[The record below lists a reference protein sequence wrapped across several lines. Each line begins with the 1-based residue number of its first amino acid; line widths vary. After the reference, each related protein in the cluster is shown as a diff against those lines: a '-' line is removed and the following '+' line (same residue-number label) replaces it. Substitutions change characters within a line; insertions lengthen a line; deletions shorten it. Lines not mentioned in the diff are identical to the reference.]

1 MVTSISVALRNTI
14 RRVRLLEKATA
25 VLWQPGSAR
34 KMQCAARA
42 YQGCGVDDVGLPESS
57 E

>member
-1 MVTSISVALRNTI
+1 MVTSISVALRNMI
-14 RRVRLLEKATA
+14 RRVRLLEKAAA

-34 KMQCAARA
+34 KMQCTARV

>member
-42 YQGCGVDDVGLPESS
+42 YQGCGVDYVGLPESS